1 MHHPF
6 DDDLTRKYIPSSV
19 ESGNVNVMFSGH
31 THLYARYASA
41 NPARGT
47 DTLYVT
53 QGDARIGDGKIDT
66 GKPDQRMDDN
76 YPNLLASGKGDML
89 EVTVKDGLL
98 TYKNMGLGSEG
109 EKVLETVT
117 LSKDGTKLAYSDIS
131 ITPDSIQSNGTVTV
145 SATVTNVGKGLA
157 AASMCVKDNGADRP
171 ELTRMMEYV
180 RRGNTVIIESISRF
194 ARNTRDLLDL
204 VERLTEKQVEFVSRK
219 EAIDTTTPTGKFMFT
234 VFAAVAELEREYI
247 LQRQR
252 EGIAI
257 AKEQG
262 KYTGR
267 KPMPLPENFE
277 RVVSR
282 WRAGEITAAEAMRQ
296 TGLKANTFYRRCS
309 QTSLALKRIKSI

>member
-6 DDDLTRKYIPSSV
+6 DDDLTRKYIPSIV

-76 YPNLLASGKGDML
+76 YPNLLANGKGDML

-109 EKVLETVT
+109 EIT

-157 AASMCVKDNGADRP
+157 TASMCVKDNGADRP

-180 RRGNTVIIESISRF
+180 RRGDTVIVESISRF

-204 VERLTEKQVEFVSRK
+204 LERLTEKQVEFVSRK
-219 EAIDTTTPTGKFMFT
+219 KAIDTTTPTGKFMLT

-247 LQRQR
+247 LRRQP

-267 KPMPLPENFE
+267 KPRPLPDNFE
-277 RVVSR
+277 RVVAR
-282 WRAGEITAAEAMRQ
+282 WRAGEITAVEAMRQ
-296 TGLKANTFYRRCS
+296 TGLKPNTP
-309 QTSLALKRIKSI
+309 KM